1 MNTLVTHVSADLDS
15 VASCWLIQK
24 YLPGW
29 QKADLI
35 FIPQQT
41 IVENHPVDAEK
52 NFIYVD
58 TGMGKFDHHQYA
70 KRLSATEVVF
80 KYLCQEE
87 LIDKKDLSAL
97 ERMVEFVTAIDNFNE
112 VYFPEPTADVYDFT
126 LYQLID
132 GLKVRLKDDLKVTM
146 AIYPFLEAA
155 LLIMKN
161 KIRAEKEIDK
171 GLIFTSV
178 WGKTLA
184 IESSNEEVMKLA
196 QKKGITC
203 VIRRDPVRK
212 FIRIKTIPTRKYDLT
227 PLYNKLVKIDPKAT
241 WFLHMS
247 KNMLLNGSSTNP
259 KAIPTS
265 LTLQKMI
272 EIVKGI

>member
-1 MNTLVTHVSADLDS
+1 MNTLVTHVSVDLDS
-15 VASCWLIQK
+15 IASCWLIQK
-24 YLPGW
+24 YFPSW
-29 QKADLI
+29 QKAHFI
-35 FIPQQT
+35 FIPQGT
-41 IVENHPVDAEK
+41 IAENHPVDTEK

-58 TGMGKFDHHQYA
+58 TGLGKFDHHQYA

-80 KYLCQEE
+80 KHLHKEG
-87 LIDKKDLSAL
+87 LIDNKDLPAL

-132 GLKVRLKDDLKVTM
+132 GLKVKLKDDLKILM
-146 AIYPFLEAA
+146 AVYPFLEAA

-161 KIRAEKEIDK
+161 KIRAENEIDK
-171 GLIFTSV
+171 GLIFISA

-184 IESSNEEVMKLA
+184 IESPNEELMKLA

-203 VIRRDPVRK
+203 VIRRDPKRK
-212 FIRIKTIPTRKYDLT
+212 YIRIKTIPTKRYDLT